1 MISHSEILVRF
12 EHDEYVPLYS
22 TIKPVL
28 HKHNVAS
35 EGSSIFPKNRQES
48 CLCLQSDAAMV
59 RCFFQLLAHCACLYL
74 GSSPSLEWQRQAG
87 FWCQCS
93 FGCNGCQLRRT
104 ILQA

>member
-35 EGSSIFPKNRQES
+35 
-48 CLCLQSDAAMV
+48 
-59 RCFFQLLAHCACLYL
+59 
-74 GSSPSLEWQRQAG
+74 AG
-87 FWCQCS
+87 
-93 FGCNGCQLRRT
+93 
-104 ILQA
+104 